1 MKRWKWRQIISIKHN
16 SMWRHSSL
24 NGPRLDQ
31 TVSQNYYADF
41 QGPAGFLFLRCDP
54 EDLLCG
60 ARTIL
65 VVPSFVALVSGSLF
79 YVACCSLSKSCLMFP
94 PILVVVL
101 GVTTVNP
108 AGLATPPRETS
119 TFQDLPKH
127 LAQRS
132 CCRRGTSNVKRCSW
146 WKPWNCTAKSPGKVD
161 LNLQPSNIQTELLC
175 NEIFFNKLFSVYCGN
190 MYINDNFYKGR
201 K

>member
-1 MKRWKWRQIISIKHN
+1 MKTAPNHFHKAIQCDDIQVSMYQDWTKQFLKITTQIFN
-16 SMWRHSSL
+16 VLLASSSCAVTQK
-24 NGPRLDQ
+24 PSY
-31 TVSQNYYADF
+31 VW
-41 QGPAGFLFLRCDP
+41 
-54 EDLLCG
+54 

-65 VVPSFVALVSGSLF
+65 VVPSLVALVWGSLF
-79 YVACCSLSKSCLMFP
+79 YVACCSLSKNCCLMFP

-101 GVTTVNP
+101 GVTVNP
-108 AGLATPPRETS
+108 GPAPPPRETS

-132 CCRRGTSNVKRCSW
+132 GRSRGTSNVKGHSW
-146 WKPWNCTAKSPGKVD
+146 WKPWHDTAKSPGEVD

-190 MYINDNFYKGR
+190 LYINDNFYKGR